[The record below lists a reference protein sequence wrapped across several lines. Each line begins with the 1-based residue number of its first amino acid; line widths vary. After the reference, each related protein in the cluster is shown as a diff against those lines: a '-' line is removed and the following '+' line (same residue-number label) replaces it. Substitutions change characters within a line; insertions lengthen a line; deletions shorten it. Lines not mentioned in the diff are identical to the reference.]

1 MKVYAVT
8 TIPVGKSLLPKDCL
22 FSDNDAVRTVYVP
35 TDISVDNQKQLA
47 KLMRDDPARFAG
59 YSWVAFPDTKPVK
72 VIKTEQYRIGI

>member
-8 TIPVGKSLLPKDCL
+8 TIPIGKSLLPAACQHDE
-22 FSDNDAVRTVYVP
+22 ATTVYVP
-35 TDISVDNQKQLA
+35 TDISVTNQKQLA